1 MTQNK
6 KSNLIISIALIIVI
20 IIAIGVLV
28 YINLPQEK
36 NKQVIKQKGYVNIF
50 FGEDEYNYTMQKIQ
64 EFDSI
69 SGSGSFIKLGWLPE
83 IKIDGPFNYTG
94 IEIPKLLQNIEN
106 LPDRYDIKITASDG
120 RISNYTYNETL
131 GIVDIYNETGNTT
144 EYGNVSMVLAYMKD
158 DDYIIDTD
166 EGPLRIAFIDGG
178 AITSSSLWTKMVVSI
193 EIVEI

>member
-1 MTQNK
+1 MTHNK

-50 FGEDEYNYTMQKIQ
+50 FGENEYNYSMQKIQ

-69 SGSGSFIKLGWLPE
+69 SGSGSFIKLGWLHD

-166 EGPLRIAFIDGG
+166 EGPLRIAFIGGG